1 MSINKKKVL
10 ILTIVLMLLLIFT
23 GCKKQKKPA
32 DEANPSE
39 ESEVTILENE
49 GEIEIE
55 IPEDMESDGF

>member
-1 MSINKKKVL
+1 
-10 ILTIVLMLLLIFT
+10 MLLLIFT